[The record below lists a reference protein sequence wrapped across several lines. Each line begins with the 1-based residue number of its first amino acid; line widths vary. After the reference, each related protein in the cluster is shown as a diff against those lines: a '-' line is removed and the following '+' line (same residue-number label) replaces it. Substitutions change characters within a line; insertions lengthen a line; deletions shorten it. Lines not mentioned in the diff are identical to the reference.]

1 MDLTKILLLLLLVLL
16 GYFAQSTFEVV
27 LAETTNIEVKESILN
42 SKSSRLDVNNTFA
55 LSGSLVSTLKPSL
68 VSNNGSSENDQI
80 NSYSEL
86 STNVENSDP
95 TLSPNQQIDNVM
107 DTGNS
112 SLMLNSSQSTNGD
125 STIFDQLNQTD
136 NLSNSL
142 VSMLSGI
149 IIQSIEK
156 GNPTISKIG
165 KANDSGGLMD
175 KKIST
180 IVSGN
185 WKINVNSSE
194 VVLFDS
200 KFVMITSNAK
210 GFHWHT
216 INNFNT
222 DGDVFFGTD
231 DTIFIDGTVD
241 LFTDNK
247 PVTGNS
253 KVVIMINNFELIQ
266 IIFLDNKIAEHFHNF
281 PLYGI
286 IDSIDIEN

>member
-1 MDLTKILLLLLLVLL
+1 MTKILLLTMLVFLV
-16 GYFAQSTFEVV
+16 YFAHSNFESVF
-27 LAETTNIEVKESILN
+27 AETNNIVVKESISN
-42 SKSSRLDVNNTFA
+42 SKSGRLDVNNTFA
-55 LSGSLVSTLKPSL
+55 LSGSLVSTLNPSL
-68 VSNNGSSENDQI
+68 VSNNGSSENDRI
-80 NSYSEL
+80 ISYSEL
-86 STNVENSDP
+86 DTNFENSDP
-95 TLSPNQQIDNVM
+95 TLSPDQQIDEIIGTANP
-107 DTGNS
+107 S
-112 SLMLNSSQSTNGD
+112 SMLNSNQSTTGNNTSFG
-125 STIFDQLNQTD
+125 QLNQTD

-156 GNPTISKIG
+156 GNPTIGKIG
-165 KANDSGGLMD
+165 NASDSAGPFD
-175 KKIST
+175 KNIST

-216 INNFNT
+216 INNFNSE
-222 DGDVFFGTD
+222 GDVFFGTD
-231 DTIFIDGTVD
+231 DTIFMDGTVD

-247 PVTGNS
+247 LVTGNS
-253 KVVIMINNFELIQ
+253 KVIIMINNFELIQ
-266 IIFLDNKIAEHFHNF
+266 IIFLDNKIAEHFNNF

>member
-1 MDLTKILLLLLLVLL
+1 MLVFLA
-16 GYFAQSTFEVV
+16 YSTQSAIEAVV
-27 LAETTNIEVKESILN
+27 AETNNILVKESSLN
-42 SKSSRLDVNNTFA
+42 SKSERLDVNNTFA
-55 LSGSLVSTLKPSL
+55 LSGSLVSTLYPSL
-68 VSNNGSSENDQI
+68 VSNNESSGNDQI
-80 NSYSEL
+80 NSSSQPSSNL
-86 STNVENSDP
+86 KNLDP
-95 TLSPNQQIDNVM
+95 NLSPNQQID
-107 DTGNS
+107 DTINTSNS
-112 SLMLNSSQSTNGD
+112 SLMPNSSQSTNGD
-125 STIFDQLNQTD
+125 NNSFGQFNQTD

-156 GNPTISKIG
+156 GNPTINKIG
-165 KANDSGGLMD
+165 LNNDSGGLMN
-175 KKIST
+175 KNIST

-185 WKINVNSSE
+185 WRINVNSTE

-200 KFVMITSNAK
+200 KFVMITSDAK

-216 INNFNT
+216 INNFNS
-222 DGDVFFGTD
+222 DDDIFFGTD
-231 DTIFIDGTVD
+231 DTIFMHGTVD

-247 PVTGNS
+247 LVAGNS

>member
-1 MDLTKILLLLLLVLL
+1 MVVFLA
-16 GYFAQSTFEVV
+16 YFAQSASEAVV
-27 LAETTNIEVKESILN
+27 AETNNILVKESILN
-42 SKSSRLDVNNTFA
+42 SKSERLDVNNTFA
-55 LSGSLVSTLKPSL
+55 LSGSLVSTLYPSL
-68 VSNNGSSENDQI
+68 VSNNESSENDQI
-80 NSYSEL
+80 NSSSQPSSNL
-86 STNVENSDP
+86 KNLDP
-95 TLSPNQQIDNVM
+95 NLSPNQQID
-107 DTGNS
+107 DTINTSNS
-112 SLMLNSSQSTNGD
+112 SLMPNSSQSINGD
-125 STIFDQLNQTD
+125 NNSFGQFNQTD

-156 GNPTISKIG
+156 GNPTINKIG
-165 KANDSGGLMD
+165 LNNDSGGLMN
-175 KKIST
+175 KNIST

-185 WKINVNSSE
+185 WRINVNSTE

-200 KFVMITSNAK
+200 NFVMITSDAQ

-216 INNFNT
+216 INNFNS
-222 DGDVFFGTD
+222 DDDIFFGTD
-231 DTIFIDGTVD
+231 DTIFMNGTVD

-247 PVTGNS
+247 LVAGNS

>member
-1 MDLTKILLLLLLVLL
+1 MLVFMAF
-16 GYFAQSTFEVV
+16 FAQSTFEAI
-27 LAETTNIEVKESILN
+27 LAETNNIVVNESMLN

-55 LSGSLVSTLKPSL
+55 LSGSLVSTLNPSL

-80 NSYSEL
+80 ISSAEYG
-86 STNVENSDP
+86 TNFDNSDP
-95 TLSPNQQIDNVM
+95 TLSPNQRID
-107 DTGNS
+107 DLISTGNS

-125 STIFDQLNQTD
+125 NTIIGQLNQTD

-156 GNPTISKIG
+156 GNPTINKIG
-165 KANDSGGLMD
+165 KANDAGDLMD
-175 KKIST
+175 KNIST

-216 INNFNT
+216 INNFNV
-222 DGDVFFGTD
+222 DDDVFFGTD

-241 LFTDNK
+241 LFTDDK
-247 PVTGNS
+247 LVTENS

-266 IIFLDNKIAEHFHNF
+266 IIFLENKIAEHFHNF

>member
-1 MDLTKILLLLLLVLL
+1 MDLTKILLLLLLVSLAYL
-16 GYFAQSTFEVV
+16 AQSTFEAV
-27 LAETTNIEVKESILN
+27 LAETNIMVVKESILN

-55 LSGSLVSTLKPSL
+55 LSGSLVSTLNPSL
-68 VSNNGSSENDQI
+68 VSNNESSENDEI
-80 NSYSEL
+80 RSYSEL
-86 STNVENSDP
+86 GTNVENADP
-95 TLSPNQQIDNVM
+95 TLSPNQQIDDVM
-107 DTGNS
+107 GIGNS
-112 SLMLNSSQSTNGD
+112 LLSMNSSQNTNGD
-125 STIFDQLNQTD
+125 NTVFGQFNQTD

-156 GNPTISKIG
+156 GNPTINKIVID
-165 KANDSGGLMD
+165 NESGGLMD
-175 KKIST
+175 KNISI

-194 VVLFDS
+194 VVLFES

-216 INNFNT
+216 INNFNS

-247 PVTGNS
+247 LVTVKS

>member
-1 MDLTKILLLLLLVLL
+1 MLVFLA
-16 GYFAQSTFEVV
+16 YFAQSTFEAI
-27 LAETTNIEVKESILN
+27 LAETNNIEVKESMLN

-55 LSGSLVSTLKPSL
+55 LSGYLISTLNPSL

-80 NSYSEL
+80 ISSAEFG
-86 STNVENSDP
+86 TNFENSDP
-95 TLSPNQQIDNVM
+95 SLLPNQRID
-107 DTGNS
+107 DLISTGNS

-125 STIFDQLNQTD
+125 NSIIGQLNQTD

-156 GNPTISKIG
+156 GNPTINKIG
-165 KANDSGGLMD
+165 KANDSGDLMD
-175 KKIST
+175 KNIST

-216 INNFNT
+216 INNFIG

-231 DTIFIDGTVD
+231 DTIFMDGTVD
-241 LFTDNK
+241 LFTDDK
-247 PVTGNS
+247 LVTENS

-266 IIFLDNKIAEHFHNF
+266 IIFLENKISEHFHNF

>member
-1 MDLTKILLLLLLVLL
+1 MDLTKILLLPMLVFMV
-16 GYFAQSTFEVV
+16 YFAQSTFDAV
-27 LAETTNIEVKESILN
+27 LAETKNIVVKESILN
-42 SKSSRLDVNNTFA
+42 SKSGRLDVNNTFV
-55 LSGSLVSTLKPSL
+55 LSGSLVSTLNPSL
-68 VSNNGSSENDQI
+68 VSNNGSRENGQI
-80 NSYSEL
+80 ISYSEL
-86 STNVENSDP
+86 GTNFENSDP
-95 TLSPNQQIDNVM
+95 TLSPNQRID
-107 DTGNS
+107 DLISTGNS

-125 STIFDQLNQTD
+125 NTIIGQLNQTD

-156 GNPTISKIG
+156 GNPTINKIG

-175 KKIST
+175 KNIST

-231 DTIFIDGTVD
+231 DTIFMDGTVD

-247 PVTGNS
+247 LVTGNS

>member
-1 MDLTKILLLLLLVLL
+1 MPNS
-16 GYFAQSTFEVV
+16 GQS
-27 LAETTNIEVKESILN
+27 I
-42 SKSSRLDVNNTFA
+42 
-55 LSGSLVSTLKPSL
+55 
-68 VSNNGSSENDQI
+68 
-80 NSYSEL
+80 
-86 STNVENSDP
+86 
-95 TLSPNQQIDNVM
+95 
-107 DTGNS
+107 
-112 SLMLNSSQSTNGD
+112 NGD
-125 STIFDQLNQTD
+125 NNSFGQFNQTD

-156 GNPTISKIG
+156 GNPTINKIG
-165 KANDSGGLMD
+165 LNNDSGGLMN
-175 KKIST
+175 KNIST

-185 WKINVNSSE
+185 WRINVNSTE
-194 VVLFDS
+194 VVLLDS
-200 KFVMITSNAK
+200 KFVMITSDAK

-216 INNFNT
+216 INNFNS
-222 DGDVFFGTD
+222 DDDIFFGTD
-231 DTIFIDGTVD
+231 DTIFMNGTVD

-247 PVTGNS
+247 LVAGNS

>member
-1 MDLTKILLLLLLVLL
+1 MVVFLA
-16 GYFAQSTFEVV
+16 YFAQSAIEAVV
-27 LAETTNIEVKESILN
+27 AETNNIIVKESSLN
-42 SKSSRLDVNNTFA
+42 SKSERLDVNNTFA
-55 LSGSLVSTLKPSL
+55 LSGSLVSTLYPSL
-68 VSNNGSSENDQI
+68 VSNNESSENDQI
-80 NSYSEL
+80 NSSSQPSSNL
-86 STNVENSDP
+86 KNSDP
-95 TLSPNQQIDNVM
+95 NLSPNQQID
-107 DTGNS
+107 DTINTSNS
-112 SLMLNSSQSTNGD
+112 SLMPNSGQSINGD
-125 STIFDQLNQTD
+125 NNSFGQFNQTD

-156 GNPTISKIG
+156 GNPTINKIG
-165 KANDSGGLMD
+165 LNNDSGGLMN
-175 KKIST
+175 KNIST

-185 WKINVNSSE
+185 WRINVNSTE

-200 KFVMITSNAK
+200 KFVMITSDAK

-216 INNFNT
+216 INNFNS
-222 DGDVFFGTD
+222 DDDIFFGTD
-231 DTIFIDGTVD
+231 DTIFMNGTVD

-247 PVTGNS
+247 LVAGNS

>member
-1 MDLTKILLLLLLVLL
+1 MLVFLA
-16 GYFAQSTFEVV
+16 YFAQSAIEAVV
-27 LAETTNIEVKESILN
+27 AETNNILVKESILN
-42 SKSSRLDVNNTFA
+42 SKSERLDVNNTFA
-55 LSGSLVSTLKPSL
+55 LSGSLVSTLYPSL
-68 VSNNGSSENDQI
+68 VSNNESSENDQI
-80 NSYSEL
+80 NSSSQPSSNL
-86 STNVENSDP
+86 KNLDP
-95 TLSPNQQIDNVM
+95 NLSPDQQID
-107 DTGNS
+107 DTINTSNS
-112 SLMLNSSQSTNGD
+112 SLMPNLSQSINGD
-125 STIFDQLNQTD
+125 DNSFAQFNQTD

-156 GNPTISKIG
+156 GNPTINKIG
-165 KANDSGGLMD
+165 LNNDSGGLMN
-175 KKIST
+175 KNIST

-185 WKINVNSSE
+185 WRINVNSTE

-200 KFVMITSNAK
+200 KFVMITSDAK

-216 INNFNT
+216 INNFNS
-222 DGDVFFGTD
+222 DDDIFFGTD
-231 DTIFIDGTVD
+231 DTIFMNGTVD

-247 PVTGNS
+247 LVTGNS

>member
-1 MDLTKILLLLLLVLL
+1 MLVFLA
-16 GYFAQSTFEVV
+16 YFAQSTIGTVF
-27 LAETTNIEVKESILN
+27 AETNNIVVEESILN
-42 SKSSRLDVNNTFA
+42 SKSDRLDVNNTFA
-55 LSGSLVSTLKPSL
+55 LSGSLVSTLNPSL
-68 VSNNGSSENDQI
+68 VSNNESSEKDQTF
-80 NSYSEL
+80 SSSDL
-86 STNVENSDP
+86 GTNLKNSDP
-95 TLSPNQQIDNVM
+95 NLSPNRQIDDMLN
-107 DTGNS
+107 TSNS
-112 SLMLNSSQSTNGD
+112 SLMLNPTQSINGD
-125 STIFDQLNQTD
+125 NNSFAQFNQTD

-156 GNPTISKIG
+156 GNPTIDKIG
-165 KANDSGGLMD
+165 LDNDSGDLMD
-175 KKIST
+175 KNIST

-216 INNFNT
+216 INNFNGE
-222 DGDVFFGTD
+222 DDVFFGTD
-231 DTIFIDGTVD
+231 DTIFMNGTVD

-247 PVTGNS
+247 LVAGNS
-253 KVVIMINNFELIQ
+253 KVVIMLNNFELIQ

>member
-1 MDLTKILLLLLLVLL
+1 MV
-16 GYFAQSTFEVV
+16 YFAQSTFDAV
-27 LAETTNIEVKESILN
+27 LAETKDIVVKESILN
-42 SKSSRLDVNNTFA
+42 SKSGRLDVNNTFV
-55 LSGSLVSTLKPSL
+55 LSGSLVSTLSPSL
-68 VSNNGSSENDQI
+68 VSNNASRENGQI
-80 NSYSEL
+80 ISYSE
-86 STNVENSDP
+86 SGTNFENSDP
-95 TLSPNQQIDNVM
+95 TLSPNRQIDKM
-107 DTGNS
+107 IGTANS
-112 SLMLNSSQSTNGD
+112 SLILNSSQSTNGD
-125 STIFDQLNQTD
+125 NTSFGQFNQTD

-165 KANDSGGLMD
+165 TVNDSGGPMD
-175 KKIST
+175 KNIST

-185 WKINVNSSE
+185 WRINVNSSE

-216 INNFNT
+216 INNFNS

-231 DTIFIDGTVD
+231 DTIFMDGTVD
-241 LFTDNK
+241 LFTDNQL
-247 PVTGNS
+247 VTGNS

-266 IIFLDNKIAEHFHNF
+266 IIFLENKIAEHFHNF

>member
-1 MDLTKILLLLLLVLL
+1 MDLRKILLLQMLVFLA
-16 GYFAQSTFEVV
+16 YSAQSAIEAVV
-27 LAETTNIEVKESILN
+27 AETNNIIVKESSLN
-42 SKSSRLDVNNTFA
+42 SKSERLDVNNTFA
-55 LSGSLVSTLKPSL
+55 LSGSLVSTLYPSL
-68 VSNNGSSENDQI
+68 VSNNESSENDQI
-80 NSYSEL
+80 NSSSQPSSNL
-86 STNVENSDP
+86 KNSDP
-95 TLSPNQQIDNVM
+95 NLSPNQQID
-107 DTGNS
+107 DTINTSNS
-112 SLMLNSSQSTNGD
+112 SLMPNSGQSINGD
-125 STIFDQLNQTD
+125 NNSFGQFNQTD

-156 GNPTISKIG
+156 GNPTINKIG
-165 KANDSGGLMD
+165 LNNDSGGLMN
-175 KKIST
+175 KNIST

-185 WKINVNSSE
+185 WRINVNSTE

-200 KFVMITSNAK
+200 KFVMITSDAK

-216 INNFNT
+216 INNFNS
-222 DGDVFFGTD
+222 DEDIFFGTD
-231 DTIFIDGTVD
+231 DTIFMNGTVD

-247 PVTGNS
+247 LVDGNS

>member
-1 MDLTKILLLLLLVLL
+1 MLVFLA
-16 GYFAQSTFEVV
+16 YFAQSAIEAVV
-27 LAETTNIEVKESILN
+27 AETNNILVKESILN
-42 SKSSRLDVNNTFA
+42 PKSERLDVNNTFA
-55 LSGSLVSTLKPSL
+55 LSGSLVSTLYPSL
-68 VSNNGSSENDQI
+68 VSNNESSENEPI
-80 NSYSEL
+80 NSSSQP
-86 STNVENSDP
+86 STNLKNSDP
-95 TLSPNQQIDNVM
+95 NRSPNQQID
-107 DTGNS
+107 DTINTSKS
-112 SLMLNSSQSTNGD
+112 SLMANSSQSINGD
-125 STIFDQLNQTD
+125 NNSFGQSNQTD

-156 GNPTISKIG
+156 GNPTINKIG
-165 KANDSGGLMD
+165 LNNDSGGLMN
-175 KKIST
+175 KNIST

-185 WKINVNSSE
+185 WRINVNSTE

-200 KFVMITSNAK
+200 KFVMITSDAK

-216 INNFNT
+216 VNNFNS
-222 DGDVFFGTD
+222 DDDIFFGTD
-231 DTIFIDGTVD
+231 DTIFMNGTVD

-247 PVTGNS
+247 LVAGNS

>member
-1 MDLTKILLLLLLVLL
+1 MDLTKILLLLLLVFLA
-16 GYFAQSTFEVV
+16 YFAQSTFEAV
-27 LAETTNIEVKESILN
+27 LAETTNIVVKESILN

-55 LSGSLVSTLKPSL
+55 LSGSLVSTLKSSL

-80 NSYSEL
+80 SSYSEL
-86 STNVENSDP
+86 GTNVENSDP
-95 TLSPNQQIDNVM
+95 TLLPNKQIDDVM
-107 DTGNS
+107 GTANT
-112 SLMLNSSQSTNGD
+112 SLVLNSSQSTNGD
-125 STIFDQLNQTD
+125 STIFDQVNQTD

-156 GNPTISKIG
+156 GNPTINKIG

-175 KKIST
+175 KNIST

-200 KFVMITSNAK
+200 NFVMITSNAK

-241 LFTDNK
+241 LFTNNK
-247 PVTGNS
+247 LVNGNS
-253 KVVIMINNFELIQ
+253 KVVIMIINFELIQ

>member
-1 MDLTKILLLLLLVLL
+1 LDLRKILLLPILVFLA
-16 GYFAQSTFEVV
+16 FSAQSAIEAVV
-27 LAETTNIEVKESILN
+27 AETNHIVVKESSLN
-42 SKSSRLDVNNTFA
+42 SKSERLDVNNTFA
-55 LSGSLVSTLKPSL
+55 LSGSLVSTLYPSL
-68 VSNNGSSENDQI
+68 VSNNESSENDQI
-80 NSYSEL
+80 NSSSQPSSNL
-86 STNVENSDP
+86 KNSDP
-95 TLSPNQQIDNVM
+95 NLSPNQQIDDAIN
-107 DTGNS
+107 TSNS
-112 SLMLNSSQSTNGD
+112 SLMLNSSQSINGD
-125 STIFDQLNQTD
+125 NNSFGQFNQTD

-156 GNPTISKIG
+156 GNPTINKIG
-165 KANDSGGLMD
+165 LHNDSGGLMN
-175 KKIST
+175 KNIST

-185 WKINVNSSE
+185 WRINVNSTE

-200 KFVMITSNAK
+200 KFVMITSDAK

-216 INNFNT
+216 INNFNS
-222 DGDVFFGTD
+222 DDDIFFGTD
-231 DTIFIDGTVD
+231 DTIFMNGTVD

-247 PVTGNS
+247 LVTGNS

>member
-1 MDLTKILLLLLLVLL
+1 MLVFLA
-16 GYFAQSTFEVV
+16 YSAQSIIEAVV
-27 LAETTNIEVKESILN
+27 AETNNILVKESSLN
-42 SKSSRLDVNNTFA
+42 SKSERLDVNNTFA
-55 LSGSLVSTLKPSL
+55 LSGSLVSTLYPL
-68 VSNNGSSENDQI
+68 VVSNNESSENDQI
-80 NSYSEL
+80 NSSSQPSSNL
-86 STNVENSDP
+86 KNSDP
-95 TLSPNQQIDNVM
+95 NLSPNQQID
-107 DTGNS
+107 DTINTSNS
-112 SLMLNSSQSTNGD
+112 SLMPNSGQSINGD
-125 STIFDQLNQTD
+125 NNSFGQFNQTD

-156 GNPTISKIG
+156 GNPTINKIG
-165 KANDSGGLMD
+165 LNNDSGGLMN
-175 KKIST
+175 KNIST

-185 WKINVNSSE
+185 WRINVNSTE
-194 VVLFDS
+194 VVLLDS
-200 KFVMITSNAK
+200 KFVMITSDAK

-216 INNFNT
+216 INNFNS
-222 DGDVFFGTD
+222 DDDIFFGTD
-231 DTIFIDGTVD
+231 DTIFMNGTVD

-247 PVTGNS
+247 LVAGNS

>member
-1 MDLTKILLLLLLVLL
+1 MLVFLA
-16 GYFAQSTFEVV
+16 YSAQSIIEAVV
-27 LAETTNIEVKESILN
+27 AETNNILVKESSLN
-42 SKSSRLDVNNTFA
+42 SKSERLDVNNTFA
-55 LSGSLVSTLKPSL
+55 LSGSLVSTLYPL
-68 VSNNGSSENDQI
+68 VVSNNESSENDQI
-80 NSYSEL
+80 NSSSQPSSNL
-86 STNVENSDP
+86 KNSDP
-95 TLSPNQQIDNVM
+95 NLSPNQQID
-107 DTGNS
+107 DTINTSNS
-112 SLMLNSSQSTNGD
+112 SLMPNSGQSINGD
-125 STIFDQLNQTD
+125 NNSFGQFNQTD

-156 GNPTISKIG
+156 GNPTINKIG
-165 KANDSGGLMD
+165 LNNDSGGLMN
-175 KKIST
+175 KNIST

-185 WKINVNSSE
+185 WRINVNSTE
-194 VVLFDS
+194 VVLLDS
-200 KFVMITSNAK
+200 KFVMITSDAK

-216 INNFNT
+216 INNFNS
-222 DGDVFFGTD
+222 DDDIFFGTD
-231 DTIFIDGTVD
+231 DTIFINGTVD

-247 PVTGNS
+247 LVAGNS

>member
-1 MDLTKILLLLLLVLL
+1 MLVILV
-16 GYFAQSTFEVV
+16 YPAHSTFESVF
-27 LAETTNIEVKESILN
+27 AETNNIVVKESISN
-42 SKSSRLDVNNTFA
+42 SKSGRLDVNNTFA
-55 LSGSLVSTLKPSL
+55 LSGSLVSTLNPSL
-68 VSNNGSSENDQI
+68 VSNNGSSENDRI
-80 NSYSEL
+80 ISFSEL
-86 STNVENSDP
+86 DTNFENSDP
-95 TLSPNQQIDNVM
+95 TLSPDQQIDEIIGTANP
-107 DTGNS
+107 S
-112 SLMLNSSQSTNGD
+112 SMLNSNQSTSGNNTSFG
-125 STIFDQLNQTD
+125 QLNQTD

-156 GNPTISKIG
+156 GNPTIDKIG
-165 KANDSGGLMD
+165 NATDSAGPLD
-175 KKIST
+175 KNIST

-216 INNFNT
+216 INNFNSEE
-222 DGDVFFGTD
+222 DVFFGTD
-231 DTIFIDGTVD
+231 DTIFMDGTVD

-247 PVTGNS
+247 LVTGNS
-253 KVVIMINNFELIQ
+253 KVIIMINNFELIQ

>member
-1 MDLTKILLLLLLVLL
+1 MDLRKILLLQMLVFLA
-16 GYFAQSTFEVV
+16 YSAQSIIEAVV
-27 LAETTNIEVKESILN
+27 AETNNILVKESSLN
-42 SKSSRLDVNNTFA
+42 SKSERLDVNNTFA
-55 LSGSLVSTLKPSL
+55 LSGSLVSTLYPL
-68 VSNNGSSENDQI
+68 VVSNNESSENDQI
-80 NSYSEL
+80 NSSSQPSSNL
-86 STNVENSDP
+86 KNSGP
-95 TLSPNQQIDNVM
+95 NLSPNQQID
-107 DTGNS
+107 DTINTSNS
-112 SLMLNSSQSTNGD
+112 SLMPNSAQSINGD
-125 STIFDQLNQTD
+125 NNSFGQFNQTD

-156 GNPTISKIG
+156 GNPTINKIG
-165 KANDSGGLMD
+165 LNNDSGGLMN
-175 KKIST
+175 KNIST

-185 WKINVNSSE
+185 WRINVNSTE
-194 VVLFDS
+194 VVLLDS
-200 KFVMITSNAK
+200 KFVMITSDAK

-216 INNFNT
+216 INNFNS
-222 DGDVFFGTD
+222 DDDIFFGTD
-231 DTIFIDGTVD
+231 DTIFMNGTVD

-247 PVTGNS
+247 LVAGNS

>member
-1 MDLTKILLLLLLVLL
+1 MDLTKILLLLMLVFLAC
-16 GYFAQSTFEVV
+16 FAQSTFEAI
-27 LAETTNIEVKESILN
+27 LAETNNIVVKESMLN

-55 LSGSLVSTLKPSL
+55 LSGSLVSTLNPSL

-80 NSYSEL
+80 ISSAEFG
-86 STNVENSDP
+86 TNFENSDP
-95 TLSPNQQIDNVM
+95 SLLPNQRID
-107 DTGNS
+107 DLISTGNS

-125 STIFDQLNQTD
+125 NPIIGQLNQTD

-156 GNPTISKIG
+156 GNPTINKIG
-165 KANDSGGLMD
+165 KANDSGDLMD
-175 KKIST
+175 KNIST

-200 KFVMITSNAK
+200 KFVMISSNAK

-216 INNFNT
+216 INNFNG

-231 DTIFIDGTVD
+231 DTIFMDGTVD
-241 LFTDNK
+241 LFTDDK
-247 PVTGNS
+247 LVTENS

-266 IIFLDNKIAEHFHNF
+266 IIFLENKIAEHFHNF

>member
-16 GYFAQSTFEVV
+16 AYFAQSTFEAV
-27 LAETTNIEVKESILN
+27 LAETNNIVAKESILN

-80 NSYSEL
+80 SSYSEL
-86 STNVENSDP
+86 GTNVENSDP
-95 TLSPNQQIDNVM
+95 TLLPNKQIDDVM
-107 DTGNS
+107 GTADT
-112 SLMLNSSQSTNGD
+112 SLVLNSSQSTNGD
-125 STIFDQLNQTD
+125 STIFDQVNQTD

-156 GNPTISKIG
+156 GNPTINKIG
-165 KANDSGGLMD
+165 KANDSGDLMD
-175 KKIST
+175 KNIST

-216 INNFNT
+216 INNLNT
-222 DGDVFFGTD
+222 DGEVFFGTD

-241 LFTDNK
+241 LFTNNK
-247 PVTGNS
+247 LVNGNS
-253 KVVIMINNFELIQ
+253 KVVIMIINFELIQ
-266 IIFLDNKIAEHFHNF
+266 IIFLENKIAEHFHNF

>member
-1 MDLTKILLLLLLVLL
+1 MDLRKILLLPMLVFLA
-16 GYFAQSTFEVV
+16 YFAQSAIEAVV
-27 LAETTNIEVKESILN
+27 AETNNILVKESILN
-42 SKSSRLDVNNTFA
+42 SKSERLDVNNTFA
-55 LSGSLVSTLKPSL
+55 LSGSLVSTLYPSL
-68 VSNNGSSENDQI
+68 VSNNELSENDQI
-80 NSYSEL
+80 NSSSQPSSNL
-86 STNVENSDP
+86 KNLDP
-95 TLSPNQQIDNVM
+95 NLSPDQQID
-107 DTGNS
+107 DTINTSNS
-112 SLMLNSSQSTNGD
+112 SLMPNSSQSINGD
-125 STIFDQLNQTD
+125 NNSFGQFNQTD

-156 GNPTISKIG
+156 GNPTINKIG
-165 KANDSGGLMD
+165 LNNDSGGLMN
-175 KKIST
+175 KNIST

-185 WKINVNSSE
+185 WRINVNSTE

-200 KFVMITSNAK
+200 KFVMITSDAK

-216 INNFNT
+216 INNFNS
-222 DGDVFFGTD
+222 DDDIFFGTD
-231 DTIFIDGTVD
+231 DTIFMNGTVD

-247 PVTGNS
+247 LVAGNS